1 MALTIIGINRA
12 EGGRRDALLM
22 AALGVNILGTI
33 AWVAFGIWVLV
44 SG

>member
-12 EGGRRDALLM
+12 EGRRDALLM

-33 AWVAFGIWVLV
+33 AWVAFGVWVLV